1 MYKKILIIKLG
12 AAGDVLRTTAVLPGL
27 KEHNPGAR
35 IDWVTKP
42 DSVDLVRT
50 NPLVDKVYCIGDSI
64 PDHYDLV
71 INLDEDE
78 EACKLASQLKGEKR
92 GFLWES
98 GVVIPTETAREW
110 FNMSALGKRPE
121 NDILKR
127 QNLKTYQQIML
138 EIIGLKT
145 DHFHTSLHLPE
156 SSTGFAAS
164 FARRHG
170 IGKHDFV
177 VGLNSGAGSRW
188 AQKSLGIEKSAEL
201 ADGLGERLDAR
212 VILLGGP
219 EEAGRNRA
227 LLSRVKSKI
236 IDSGCDNRLL
246 DFAGIINL
254 CSVLVTSDSLAMHIA
269 LALKKPVVVFFGPTS
284 SAEIELYSLGVKI
297 LPELECLCCYK
308 KRCDKKPNCM
318 DMISKDAIVNAVA
331 GLKDK
336 GG

>member
-1 MYKKILIIKLG
+1 
-12 AAGDVLRTTAVLPGL
+12 
-27 KEHNPGAR
+27 
-35 IDWVTKP
+35 
-42 DSVDLVRT
+42 
-50 NPLVDKVYCIGDSI
+50 
-64 PDHYDLV
+64 
-71 INLDEDE
+71 
-78 EACKLASQLKGEKR
+78 
-92 GFLWES
+92 
-98 GVVIPTETAREW
+98 
-110 FNMSALGKRPE
+110 
-121 NDILKR
+121 
-127 QNLKTYQQIML
+127 
-138 EIIGLKT
+138 
-145 DHFHTSLHLPE
+145 
-156 SSTGFAAS
+156 
-164 FARRHG
+164 
-170 IGKHDFV
+170 
-177 VGLNSGAGSRW
+177 
-188 AQKSLGIEKSAEL
+188 
-201 ADGLGERLDAR
+201 
-212 VILLGGP
+212 GGP

-254 CSVLVTSDSLAMHIA
+254 CSVLVTSDSLAMHIV